1 MDIKQTESR
10 IKEPSAVKLDK
21 FLAITS
27 LSIVFISVFALAVY
41 SKASIDFT
49 EKLLYWST
57 KVFATPVLL
66 FGFFA
71 IVFVVGLA
79 FSKYGN
85 IKLGEGKPEYKT
97 SSWIFMF
104 LLAGLGSSTLYWGF
118 LDWAYYYQT
127 PGLNIAPNTAKALNY
142 SVPYTMFHWTVSAW
156 AIYALASIS
165 LCYSFHVR
173 KNKGLS
179 LASIIESIT
188 GFKATGVVGRVVD
201 LLFLLCMFGALT
213 ISLVLT
219 AVTFTNILSALT
231 GIPNNFMTNAI
242 FVLCVSVLFAL
253 SSYVG
258 MDKGM
263 QRLSSM
269 VCYAVIAFVAYVF
282 FFGPTDFILNNTV
295 NSVGT
300 MFTNFVSMSLFTDPF
315 GDGKFT
321 REWTVFYWLWWT
333 SYAPGVALFVARVSK
348 GRTIREVLLAMLVG
362 GSVGMWIFFGVLE
375 NYSIYQFVNGLIDV
389 PSVLSAEGGEVAIS
403 QLLALLPGG
412 TIMMWIFLAI
422 TVIFLAAHMDAVGYA
437 VSATCSKG
445 LREGEDPSPRTRL
458 FWCVMLT
465 LLPLAM
471 IFSKAPLD
479 TMKTATVITALPF
492 ILIILTQTFGLIKWL
507 REDYAHLPSYLIEQ
521 GEKGESLKRI
531 QADQLVAEDQL
542 ITEDPSLSEN
552 QIHRN
557 TQEEIIVSI
566 PKT

>member
-1 MDIKQTESR
+1 MDIKNTGPIPTGPRE
-10 IKEPSAVKLDK
+10 VKLDK

-27 LSIVFISVFALAVY
+27 LSIVFLSVFALAIY
-41 SKASIDFT
+41 SKESIDFAA
-49 EKLLYWST
+49 KLLYWST
-57 KVFATPVLL
+57 KIFATPVLL

-71 IVFVVGLA
+71 IIFVVGLA

-127 PGLNIAPNTAKALNY
+127 PGLNIQPQSSEALKF

-188 GFKATGVVGRVVD
+188 GFKATGVVGRTVD

-219 AVTFTNILSALT
+219 AVTFTNILSTLT

-242 FVLCVSVLFAL
+242 FVICVSVLFAI
-253 SSYVG
+253 SSYIG

-269 VCYAVIAFVAYVF
+269 VCYAVIAFVAYIF
-282 FFGPTDFILNNTV
+282 FFGPTHFILDSTV
-295 NSVGT
+295 SSVGT
-300 MFTNFVSMSLFTDPF
+300 MFTNFVNMSLFTDPF

-333 SYAPGVALFVARVSK
+333 SYAPGVALFVTRVSK
-348 GRTIREVLLAMLVG
+348 GRTIREVLLAMVVG
-362 GSVGMWIFFGVLE
+362 GSVGMWIFFGVME

-389 PSVLSAEGGEVAIS
+389 PGILSAEGGEVAIS

-465 LLPLAM
+465 LLPLAI

-479 TMKTATVITALPF
+479 TMKTATVVTALPF
-492 ILIILTQTFGLIKWL
+492 IIVILIQTFGLIKWL
-507 REDYAHLPSYLIEQ
+507 REDYSTLPSYLIEK
-521 GEKGESLKRI
+521 GEKNDSLRML
-531 QADQLVAEDQL
+531 QEGQL
-542 ITEDPSLSEN
+542 IKEVSEEVVTLVKNVEIRSNSL
-552 QIHRN
+552 
-557 TQEEIIVSI
+557 
-566 PKT
+566 

>member
-542 ITEDPSLSEN
+542 ITEDQPISEN

>member
-1 MDIKQTESR
+1 MDIKNTGPIPTGPRE
-10 IKEPSAVKLDK
+10 VKLDK

-27 LSIVFISVFALAVY
+27 LSIVFLSVFALAIY
-41 SKASIDFT
+41 SKESIDFAA
-49 EKLLYWST
+49 KLLYWST
-57 KVFATPVLL
+57 KIFATPVLL

-71 IVFVVGLA
+71 IIFVVGLA

-127 PGLNIAPNTAKALNY
+127 PGLNIQPQSSEALKF

-188 GFKATGVVGRVVD
+188 GFKATGVVGRTVD

-219 AVTFTNILSALT
+219 AVTFTYILSTLT

-242 FVLCVSVLFAL
+242 FVICVSVLFAI
-253 SSYVG
+253 SSYIG

-269 VCYAVIAFVAYVF
+269 VCYAVIAFVAYIF
-282 FFGPTDFILNNTV
+282 FFGPTHFILDSTV
-295 NSVGT
+295 SSVGT
-300 MFTNFVSMSLFTDPF
+300 MFTNFVNMSLFTDPF

-333 SYAPGVALFVARVSK
+333 SYAPGVALFVTRVSK
-348 GRTIREVLLAMLVG
+348 GRTIREVLLAMVVG
-362 GSVGMWIFFGVLE
+362 GSVGMWIFFGVME

-389 PSVLSAEGGEVAIS
+389 PGILSAEGGEVAIS

-465 LLPLAM
+465 LLPLAI

-479 TMKTATVITALPF
+479 TMKTATVVTALPF
-492 ILIILTQTFGLIKWL
+492 IIVILIQTFGLIKWL
-507 REDYAHLPSYLIEQ
+507 REDYSTLPSYLIEK
-521 GEKGESLKRI
+521 GEKNDSLRML
-531 QADQLVAEDQL
+531 QEGQL
-542 ITEDPSLSEN
+542 IKEVSEEVVTLVKN
-552 QIHRN
+552 V
-557 TQEEIIVSI
+557 EIRSN
-566 PKT
+566 

>member
-1 MDIKQTESR
+1 MDIKNTGPIPTGPRE
-10 IKEPSAVKLDK
+10 VKLDK

-27 LSIVFISVFALAVY
+27 LSIVFLSVFALAIY
-41 SKASIDFT
+41 SKESIDFAA
-49 EKLLYWST
+49 KLLYWST
-57 KVFATPVLL
+57 KIFATPVLL

-71 IVFVVGLA
+71 IIFVVGLA

-127 PGLNIAPNTAKALNY
+127 PGLNIQPNTPQALKY

-188 GFKATGVVGRVVD
+188 GFKATGFVGRTVD

-231 GIPNNFMTNAI
+231 GIPNNFITNAI
-242 FVLCVSVLFAL
+242 FIICVSVLFAI
-253 SSYVG
+253 SSYIG

-282 FFGPTDFILNNTV
+282 FFGPTHFILDSTV
-295 NSVGT
+295 SSVGT
-300 MFTNFVSMSLFTDPF
+300 MFTNFVNMSLFTDPF

-333 SYAPGVALFVARVSK
+333 SYAPGVALFVTRVSK
-348 GRTIREVLLAMLVG
+348 GRTIREVLLAMIVG
-362 GSVGMWIFFGVLE
+362 GSVGMWVFFGVLE

-389 PSVLSAEGGEVAIS
+389 PEVLSAQGGEVAIS

-412 TIMMWIFLAI
+412 TIMMWVFLAI

-465 LLPLAM
+465 LLPLAI

-479 TMKTATVITALPF
+479 TMKTATVVTALPF
-492 ILIILTQTFGLIKWL
+492 IIVILIQTFGLIKWL
-507 REDYAHLPSYLIEQ
+507 REDYSTLPSYLIEK
-521 GEKGESLKRI
+521 GEKNDSLRVLQEGLLIKEVSEEVVT
-531 QADQLVAEDQL
+531 LVK
-542 ITEDPSLSEN
+542 N
-552 QIHRN
+552 V
-557 TQEEIIVSI
+557 EIRS
-566 PKT
+566 

>member
-1 MDIKQTESR
+1 MDIKQTESIVKGSR
-10 IKEPSAVKLDK
+10 DVKLDK
-21 FLAITS
+21 FLAFTS
-27 LSIVFISVFALAVY
+27 LSIVFLSVFALAVY
-41 SKASIDFT
+41 SKESIDFAA
-49 EKLLYWST
+49 ELLYWST

-71 IVFVVGLA
+71 LIFVVGLA
-79 FSKYGN
+79 FSKYGS

-127 PGLNIAPNTAKALNY
+127 PGLNIEPNTPEALKY

-188 GFKATGVVGRVVD
+188 GFKATGFVGRAVD

-242 FVLCVSVLFAL
+242 FVLCVSVLFAV
-253 SSYVG
+253 SSYIG

-269 VCYAVIAFVAYVF
+269 VCYAVIAFVAYIF
-282 FFGPTDFILNNTV
+282 FFGPTHFILNNTV

-333 SYAPGVALFVARVSK
+333 SYAPGVALFVTRVSK

-362 GSVGMWIFFGVLE
+362 GSVGMWIFFGVME
-375 NYSIYQFVNGLIDV
+375 NYSIYQFVNGLVDV
-389 PSVLSAEGGEVAIS
+389 PGILSAEGGEVAIS

-412 TIMMWIFLAI
+412 TIMMWAFLAI

-465 LLPLAM
+465 LLPLAI

-479 TMKTATVITALPF
+479 TMKTATVVTALPF
-492 ILIILTQTFGLIKWL
+492 IIIILIQTFGLIKWL

-531 QADQLVAEDQL
+531 QANQLVPEHQL
-542 ITEDPSLSEN
+542 N
-552 QIHRN
+552 QGA
-557 TQEEIIVSI
+557 QEEIIVSI
-566 PKT
+566 LKT